1 MIGASFSLILRHLF
15 YLYEQRSIFVSMVSS
30 YIPVIVNFKN
40 HLTTALDKKKEW
52 YKEVGLSD
60 EECDKQTMQ
69 EQQFIEAWEL
79 IATTIFVAS
88 LPKKFQ
94 KYIATEM
101 GKEKGER

>member
-30 YIPVIVNFKN
+30 YIPVIVNFRN
-40 HLTTALDKKKEW
+40 HLIIALNKKKEW

-60 EECDKQTMQ
+60 EECEKQTMQ

-79 IATTIFVAS
+79 IATAIFVAS

-94 KYIATEM
+94 KYISTEM
-101 GKEKGER
+101 GKEQGEK